1 MGVYGGPG
9 WGPDRDEMRQRRA
22 GPRDVVP
29 SLPVL
34 HLSST
39 VALGACQANLLTSG
53 YTGLFAPMLV
63 PLDDVDVLRCDR
75 FKIEQV
81 RVVPPSCGP
90 SSRAGT

>member
-1 MGVYGGPG
+1 MF
-9 WGPDRDEMRQRRA
+9 
-22 GPRDVVP
+22 
-29 SLPVL
+29 L
-34 HLSST
+34 
-39 VALGACQANLLTSG
+39 
-53 YTGLFAPMLV
+53 PMLV